1 MIFEVVV
8 PLDGFEN
15 EEEFEYKKIDD
26 FFSIITAKKSQE
38 QLRLMN
44 FGALKSLSFEF
55 PEEFLNKMQIDSL
68 DDISIYYI
76 FVLQSSSSA
85 NSLNTFAPVIVN
97 HKTDKIG
104 QLHLDLSKLGL
115 ENLNSILPSF

>member
-115 ENLNSILPSF
+115 ENLNSIFPSF